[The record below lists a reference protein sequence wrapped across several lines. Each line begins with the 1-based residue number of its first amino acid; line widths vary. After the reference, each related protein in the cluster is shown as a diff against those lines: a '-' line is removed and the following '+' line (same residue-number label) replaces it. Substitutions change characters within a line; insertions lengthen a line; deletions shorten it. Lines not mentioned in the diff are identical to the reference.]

1 MKKILFAFIASAFLL
16 TFFAGCDMN
25 SDNDMA
31 SDINSTVSEI
41 VSDTNS
47 MLMPED
53 NVSSES
59 H

>member
-1 MKKILFAFIASAFLL
+1 MKKIIRAFIATAFLL

-25 SDNDMA
+25 TDNDIA

-41 VSDTNS
+41 ASDTNS